1 MAHNKTNTAE
11 ARQVASFKKG
21 MYKGMMLKQIAMRP
35 NCMVILSK
43 PSRVVNTLFYPDGR
57 VVKEKEDE

>member
-1 MAHNKTNTAE
+1 MKTKAAE
-11 ARQVASFKKG
+11 AREVASFKKG
-21 MYKGMMLKQIAMRP
+21 MYKGITLERIATRP

-57 VVKEKEDE
+57 VIKEKNDE